1 MSHHLTPPAD
11 APTLHVDL
19 QESAR
24 AYELDRAHVFHS
36 WSAQAALDPMVLA
49 GAQGSWVWDGD
60 GNRLL
65 DFSSQ
70 LVFTNIG
77 HQHPVVVQAIKDQAD
92 RLLTTAPQ
100 HAVGVRSEA
109 ARLVLE
115 HLPGDR
121 LTKVFFT
128 NGGTEAV
135 ENAVRMARLH
145 TGKHKVLSAY
155 RSYHGHTATS
165 MALTGE
171 PRRWATDLGTAGVS
185 RFFGPYLYRSPFN
198 ATTEAEE
205 CERALAHLDQV
216 IRLEGPGTLAAVVLE
231 SVVGS
236 AGVLPPPPGYLAGV
250 RELCTE
256 HGLLLVLDEVMAG
269 FGRTGR
275 WFGYQHDGQDGL
287 AADPDLVTFAKG
299 VNSGLRA
306 DGRGGDQRRRRGHLR
321 QPSVPR
327 RADLL
332 RPPAGRGRRRRDDR
346 RDGARGRRRQRR
358 PDRHRRARPGSA
370 RPRRAARGGR
380 RGAGVGRVLGR
391 RAGGRPRHP
400 RAGGAVR
407 RRGSGEQAD
416 HRPDGRVPAPRAA
429 ALPRAA
435 TGCTSCRR
443 ARSAPTRRATASACW
458 ARRWARSSAEPH
470 PLVRIDEFSA
480 SDTRAAANASIGA
493 SAPLGSGP

>member
-1 MSHHLTPPAD
+1 MSHHLTPPVD
-11 APTLHVDL
+11 APTLEVDL
-19 QESAR
+19 DAARR
-24 AYELDRAHVFHS
+24 AYDLDRAHVFHS
-36 WSAQAALDPMVLA
+36 WSAQGALTPMVLA

-77 HQHPVVVQAIKDQAD
+77 HGHPDVVRAIAEQAAA
-92 RLLTTAPQ
+92 LATSAPQ

-109 ARLVLE
+109 ARLVTE
-115 HLPGDR
+115 ALPGDR
-121 LTKVFFT
+121 LSKVFFT
-128 NGGTEAV
+128 NGGTEAI

-198 ATTEAEE
+198 ATTQEEE

-216 IRLEGPGTLAAVVLE
+216 IRLEGPSTLAAVVLE

-250 RELCTE
+250 RRLCSE

-275 WFGYQHDGQDGL
+275 WFGYEHDGQDGL

-299 VNSGLRA
+299 VNSGYVPL
-306 DGRGGDQRRRRGHLR
+306 GGVAISDEVAATFDDRPYPGGLTYSGHPLGAAAA
-321 QPSVPR
+321 V
-327 RADLL
+327 ATIELM
-332 RPPAGRGRRRRDDR
+332 R
-346 RDGARGRRRQRR
+346 RDGVVE
-358 PDRHRRARPGSA
+358 H
-370 RPRRAARGGR
+370 AARIGEDVLGPALHALADQHEVVGEVRGVGVFWAVELVRDRATREPVVPYAAAGAANKPITDLMGACKR
-380 RGAGVGRVLGR
+380 RGLLPFVAGNRVHVVPPCTVSEDEARYGVALLG
-391 RAGGRPRHP
+391 
-400 RAGGAVR
+400 
-407 RRGSGEQAD
+407 E
-416 HRPDGRVPAPRAA
+416 
-429 ALPRAA
+429 AL
-435 TGCTSCRR
+435 
-443 ARSAPTRRATASACW
+443 
-458 ARRWARSSAEPH
+458 AE
-470 PLVRIDEFSA
+470 VF
-480 SDTRAAANASIGA
+480 G
-493 SAPLGSGP
+493 

>member
-1 MSHHLTPPAD
+1 MSQHLTPPAD
-11 APTLHVDL
+11 APTLSVDL

-49 GAQGSWVWDGD
+49 GAQGAWVWDGD

-185 RFFGPYLYRSPFN
+185 RFFGPYLYRSPFTS
-198 ATTEAEE
+198 TTEAEE

-236 AGVLPPPPGYLAGV
+236 AGVLPPPAGYLAGV

-299 VNSGLRA
+299 VNSGYVPMGGVAISAEVAATFDSRPYPGGLTYSGHPLGAAAAVATIGVMEREGVVDNAARIGAEVLEPGLHALAERHEVVGEVRGTGVFWAVELVA
-306 DGRGGDQRRRRGHLR
+306 DRGTREPVVPYAAAGPANKPMTDLVGACRRRGLLPFVAGNRVHV
-321 QPSVPR
+321 VPPCTITEDEAR
-327 RADLL
+327 YGVALL
-332 RPPAGRGRRRRDDR
+332 GEA
-346 RDGARGRRRQRR
+346 
-358 PDRHRRARPGSA
+358 
-370 RPRRAARGGR
+370 
-380 RGAGVGRVLGR
+380 LGEVF
-391 RAGGRPRHP
+391 G
-400 RAGGAVR
+400 
-407 RRGSGEQAD
+407 
-416 HRPDGRVPAPRAA
+416 
-429 ALPRAA
+429 
-435 TGCTSCRR
+435 
-443 ARSAPTRRATASACW
+443 
-458 ARRWARSSAEPH
+458 
-470 PLVRIDEFSA
+470 
-480 SDTRAAANASIGA
+480 
-493 SAPLGSGP
+493 

>member
-1 MSHHLTPPAD
+1 M
-11 APTLHVDL
+11 
-19 QESAR
+19 
-24 AYELDRAHVFHS
+24 
-36 WSAQAALDPMVLA
+36 
-49 GAQGSWVWDGD
+49 
-60 GNRLL
+60 
-65 DFSSQ
+65 
-70 LVFTNIG
+70 FTNIG

-128 NGGTEAV
+128 NGGTEAI

-185 RFFGPYLYRSPFN
+185 RFFGRTCTARRSTP
-198 ATTEAEE
+198 TTEAEE

-250 RELCTE
+250 RRLCTE

-275 WFGYQHDGQDGL
+275 GS
-287 AADPDLVTFAKG
+287 AT
-299 VNSGLRA
+299 STT
-306 DGRGGDQRRRRGHLR
+306 GRT
-321 QPSVPR
+321 
-327 RADLL
+327 A
-332 RPPAGRGRRRRDDR
+332 
-346 RDGARGRRRQRR
+346 
-358 PDRHRRARPGSA
+358 RARPHH
-370 RPRRAARGGR
+370 PQQ
-380 RGAGVGRVLGR
+380 L
-391 RAGGRPRHP
+391 AGGL
-400 RAGGAVR
+400 R
-407 RRGSGEQAD
+407 R
-416 HRPDGRVPAPRAA
+416 
-429 ALPRAA
+429 
-435 TGCTSCRR
+435 CRR
-443 ARSAPTRRATASACW
+443 
-458 ARRWARSSAEPH
+458 
-470 PLVRIDEFSA
+470 
-480 SDTRAAANASIGA
+480 
-493 SAPLGSGP
+493 

>member
-1 MSHHLTPPAD
+1 MSHPTAPD
-11 APTLHVDL
+11 GAPTLHVDL
-19 QESAR
+19 RESAR

-92 RLLTTAPQ
+92 RLVTSAPQ
-100 HAVGVRSEA
+100 HAVAVRSEA
-109 ARLVLE
+109 ARLVLD

-128 NGGTEAV
+128 NGGTEAI

-198 ATTEAEE
+198 STSEAEE

-216 IRLEGPGTLAAVVLE
+216 IRLEGPSTLAAVVLE

-250 RELCTE
+250 RALCSE

-299 VNSGLRA
+299 VNSGYVPMGGVAISA
-306 DGRGGDQRRRRGHLR
+306 DVAATFDSRPYPGGLTYSGHPLGAAAAVATIGVMDQEG
-321 QPSVPR
+321 VV
-327 RADLL
+327 DN
-332 RPPAGRGRRRRDDR
+332 
-346 RDGARGRRRQRR
+346 
-358 PDRHRRARPGSA
+358 
-370 RPRRAARGGR
+370 AARIGSQVLEPGLNDLAER
-380 RGAGVGRVLGR
+380 HQVVGEVRGAGVFWAVELVAD
-391 RAGGRPRHP
+391 RATREPVVP
-400 RAGGAVR
+400 YAAAGPANKPMADLAGACR
-407 RRGSGEQAD
+407 RRGLLPFVAGNRVHVVPPCTVSEDEGRYGVGLLGE
-416 HRPDGRVPAPRAA
+416 
-429 ALPRAA
+429 AL
-435 TGCTSCRR
+435 G
-443 ARSAPTRRATASACW
+443 
-458 ARRWARSSAEPH
+458 E
-470 PLVRIDEFSA
+470 VF
-480 SDTRAAANASIGA
+480 G
-493 SAPLGSGP
+493 

>member
-1 MSHHLTPPAD
+1 MTHHLTPPAD
-11 APTLHVDL
+11 APTLHVDR

-49 GAQGSWVWDGD
+49 GGQGSWVWDGD

-128 NGGTEAV
+128 NGGTEAI

-231 SVVGS
+231 SGGRVGRRAAAPARLPRRGARAVHRARAAPRPRRGDGRVRPHRPLVRLPARR
-236 AGVLPPPPGYLAGV
+236 AGRPGRRPRPGHLRQGRQLRV
-250 RELCTE
+250 R
-256 HGLLLVLDEVMAG
+256 
-269 FGRTGR
+269 
-275 WFGYQHDGQDGL
+275 
-287 AADPDLVTFAKG
+287 P
-299 VNSGLRA
+299 
-306 DGRGGDQRRRRGHLR
+306 DGRGGDQ
-321 QPSVPR
+321 QPR
-327 RADLL
+327 W
-332 RPPAGRGRRRRDDR
+332 RPP
-346 RDGARGRRRQRR
+346 
-358 PDRHRRARPGSA
+358 ST
-370 RPRRAARGGR
+370 
-380 RGAGVGRVLGR
+380 
-391 RAGGRPRHP
+391 
-400 RAGGAVR
+400 AVR
-407 RRGSGEQAD
+407 TPAVSPTPATRSV
-416 HRPDGRVPAPRAA
+416 RPPRSR
-429 ALPRAA
+429 P
-435 TGCTSCRR
+435 
-443 ARSAPTRRATASACW
+443 SA
-458 ARRWARSSAEPH
+458 
-470 PLVRIDEFSA
+470 
-480 SDTRAAANASIGA
+480 
-493 SAPLGSGP
+493 